1 MREKK
6 LRVEELSA
14 PWTIKKVVR
23 WTTGWFEDR
32 DVTETPR
39 LDADLLASHV
49 LGISR
54 VELYTQMDEELS
66 DDELT
71 TFKQLIKRRAAGEP
85 VAYLIGYRE
94 FRNLALRT
102 DDRALIPRPD
112 TETVI
117 DVVLELIPAADALDD
132 PLRMADVGT
141 GTGAISL
148 ALFDE
153 RPDLRIA
160 ATDTSEEALS
170 LARENIDGHDAGNR
184 IALFHGD
191 LLEPI
196 PDRWFPLDLVVS
208 NPPYV
213 AESERDELPTSVR
226 EYEPVEALMAGEDGL
241 DVIRRLIPSATDAL
255 ADGGWLVFEMGHQQ
269 GEAVEELLDE
279 AGLEEIEIHQ
289 DLGDRDRVASAQYFD
304 GG

>member
-1 MREKK
+1 LTPYSAAMGVIRGTTTAMALKMSIIVPTTSKK
-6 LRVEELSA
+6 RVR
-14 PWTIKKVVR
+14 TIKKVVR
-23 WTTGWFEDR
+23 WTTGWLEDR
-32 DVTETPR
+32 DGTETPR

-170 LARENIDGHDAGNR
+170 LARENIDGRRQPNRPVSRGPAG
-184 IALFHGD
+184 ADSG
-191 LLEPI
+191 PMV
-196 PDRWFPLDLVVS
+196 PAGPGGV
-208 NPPYV
+208 
-213 AESERDELPTSVR
+213 ESTVR
-226 EYEPVEALMAGEDGL
+226 GGE
-241 DVIRRLIPSATDAL
+241 
-255 ADGGWLVFEMGHQQ
+255 
-269 GEAVEELLDE
+269 
-279 AGLEEIEIHQ
+279 
-289 DLGDRDRVASAQYFD
+289 
-304 GG
+304 